1 MYSVVIAFGMASV
14 MLCLGM
20 FIRAKVPFFRHMLM
34 PTSVIGGLIGFIVM
48 NAVIG
53 KVDVGGVSIKDFSNI
68 VDVFFVMSF
77 ISIGLTGG
85 GKKKQ
90 NKEKDKDKKNKRT
103 KSSGAV
109 RGALGMAL
117 IWCIL
122 YAVQPLIG
130 IGVTA
135 IMGKAVNMDS
145 MYGILVPFAFC
156 QGPGQASTYGRLFEY
171 TYGYEN
177 AEMVALTY
185 AVNGF
190 IAAFGIGVPVAR
202 YGLKKGIAK
211 NKSTINSSV
220 ERGFFTPEEQREP
233 LGRSTFHSANIE
245 TFAAHFAIMGVTY
258 LLALLMADV
267 VRLIPGLGP
276 TFAAML
282 FMWGMFAAYIVRW
295 IMGKLKISYLIN
307 NAFQSRIT
315 GFFSD
320 YLVVSSFM
328 AIQVGV
334 IGKWIVPIIVAGVI
348 DAVVT
353 FLVSMYFGERLGS
366 DHDFER
372 VLGVYGTST
381 GTTPSGLSLVRMVDP
396 RLQTSTGAELG
407 VMNMGMM
414 FSTPTMLFITFA
426 GLHYIS
432 LPIACGGIFITIF
445 VYLILLKVFGVWRKP
460 TFTFAKGRIWDGADN
475 ESQEEYLKGY
485 LHDIGINNVSDV
497 ETLVNNSILDISL
510 HLIQMTAVHM
520 E

>member
-1 MYSVVIAFGMASV
+1 MYSVVIAFGIASV

-34 PTSVIGGLIGFIVM
+34 PASVIGGIIGFVIMNVM
-48 NAVIG
+48 LNKI
-53 KVDVGGVSIKDFSNI
+53 DVGGVTVQDFSNI

-85 GKKKQ
+85 KKK
-90 NKEKDKDKKNKRT
+90 KKDEPKDKTKKKG
-103 KSSGAV
+103 SGAV
-109 RGALGMAL
+109 RGAMGMAL

-130 IGVTA
+130 IGITA
-135 IMGKAVNMDS
+135 IMGKTVGMDS
-145 MYGILVPFAFC
+145 MYGILVPFAYC

-185 AVNGF
+185 AVLGF
-190 IAAFGIGVPVAR
+190 IAAFGLGVPIAR
-202 YGLKKGIAK
+202 LGLKKGIAK
-211 NKSTINSSV
+211 NKSKINSSV

-233 LGRSTFHSANIE
+233 LGKSTFHSANIE

-258 LLALLMADV
+258 LLALGMAQV
-267 VRLIPGLGP
+267 INLIPGIGP

-282 FMWGMFAAYIVRW
+282 FMWGMFAAYIVRGG
-295 IMGKLKISYLIN
+295 MDKLNISYLIN

-328 AIQVGV
+328 AIQVGI
-334 IGKWIVPIIVAGVI
+334 IGKWIVPIIIVGIVECFATYI
-348 DAVVT
+348 I
-353 FLVSMYFGERLGS
+353 SMYFGQRLGS

-396 RLQTSTGAELG
+396 KLQTSTGAELG

-432 LPIACGGIFITIF
+432 LPVACAGMFATIFI
-445 VYLILLKVFGVWRKP
+445 YLILLKVFGVWRKP
-460 TFTFAKGRIWDGADN
+460 TFTLAKGRLWEGEDN
-475 ESQEEYLKGY
+475 ESETEFLKGY
-485 LHDIGINNVSDV
+485 LRDRGVSNISDV
-497 ETLVNNSILDISL
+497 ETMINNSM
-510 HLIQMTAVHM
+510 Q
-520 E
+520 

>member
-1 MYSVVIAFGMASV
+1 MYSVVIAFGLASL
-14 MLCLGM
+14 MLCMGM
-20 FIRAKVPFFRHMLM
+20 VIRAKIPFFRHMLM
-34 PTSVIGGLIGFIVM
+34 PASVIGGIIGFIIM
-48 NAVIG
+48 NVLLTRFNL
-53 KVDVGGVSIKDFSNI
+53 GGVTIKDFSNI

-85 GKKKQ
+85 NKKKTKS
-90 NKEKDKDKKNKRT
+90 KEKIKGK

-109 RGALGMAL
+109 RGAIGMAL

-135 IMGKAVNMDS
+135 VTGKALGMDS

-156 QGPGQASTYGRLFEY
+156 QGPGQASTYGKLFEY
-171 TYGYEN
+171 TYGYKN

-185 AVNGF
+185 AVIGF
-190 IAAFGIGVPVAR
+190 IVAFGIGVPVAR

-211 NKSTINSSV
+211 NKSKINTSV
-220 ERGFFTPEEQREP
+220 ERGYFTPEEQREP
-233 LGRSTFHSANIE
+233 LGKTTFHSANIE

-258 LLALLMADV
+258 LLALGMAAV
-267 VRLIPGLGP
+267 VKMIPGLGP

-282 FMWGMFAAYIVRW
+282 FMWGMFAAYIVKW
-295 IMGKLKISYLIN
+295 VMNKLKIGYLIN

-334 IGKWIVPIIVAGVI
+334 IGKWIVPIIIIGVL

-353 FLVSMYFGERLGS
+353 FAISLYFGQRLGS

-396 RLQTSTGAELG
+396 KLQTSTGAELG

-432 LPIACGGIFITIF
+432 LPIACAGIGATILI
-445 VYLILLKVFGVWRKP
+445 YLFLLKIFGVWRKP
-460 TFTFAKGRIWDGADN
+460 TFTLVKGRISEGDDNGA
-475 ESQEEYLKGY
+475 EEEFLKGY
-485 LHDIGINNVSDV
+485 LHDLNINDVSEVESLIG
-497 ETLVNNSILDISL
+497 NSL
-510 HLIQMTAVHM
+510 Q
-520 E
+520 

>member
-1 MYSVVIAFGMASV
+1 MYSVVVAFGVASV

-20 FIRAKVPFFRHMLM
+20 VIRAKVPFFRHMLM
-34 PTSVIGGLIGFIVM
+34 PTSVIGGIVGLILM
-48 NAVIG
+48 NTLFSKI
-53 KVDVGGVSIKDFSNI
+53 DLGGMSTTDFSSI

-85 GKKKQ
+85 KKKKKQ
-90 NKEKDKDKKNKRT
+90 EAKGSKEKKKN
-103 KSSGAV
+103 GAF
-109 RGALGMAL
+109 RGAMGMAL

-130 IGVTA
+130 ILVTSLA
-135 IMGKAVNMDS
+135 GKAVDMDP

-156 QGPGQASTYGRLFEY
+156 QGPGQASTYGKLFEN
-171 TYGYEN
+171 TYGYAN

-185 AVNGF
+185 AVIGF
-190 IAAFGIGVPVAR
+190 IVAFGIGVPVAR
-202 YGLKKGIAK
+202 YGLKKGIARNNSK
-211 NKSTINSSV
+211 INSSV
-220 ERGFFTPEEQREP
+220 ERGYFTPEEQREP
-233 LGRSTFHSANIE
+233 LGKSTFHSGNIE

-258 LLALLMADV
+258 LLALGLAAII
-267 VRLIPGLGP
+267 RLIPGIGP

-282 FMWGMFAAYIVRW
+282 FMWGMFAAYIVKW
-295 IMGKLKISYLIN
+295 IMEKLHISYLIN

-328 AIQVGV
+328 AIQVGI
-334 IGKWIVPIIVAGVI
+334 IGKWILPIIIAGI
-348 DAVVT
+348 IIAFVT
-353 FLVSMYFGERLGS
+353 FFISLYFGQRLGS

-407 VMNMGMM
+407 VMNMGML

-432 LPIACGGIFITIF
+432 LPIACAGMFATIF
-445 VYLILLKVFGVWRKP
+445 VYLILLKVFGVWKKP
-460 TFTFAKGRIWDGADN
+460 TFTLAKGRISDG
-475 ESQEEYLKGY
+475 EENDEQNASLKGY
-485 LHDIGINNVSDV
+485 LNDIDINDVRDV
-497 ETLVNNSILDISL
+497 ESLVSNSF
-510 HLIQMTAVHM
+510 Q
-520 E
+520 

>member
-1 MYSVVIAFGMASV
+1 MYSVVIAFGVASV
-14 MLCLGM
+14 MLCIGM
-20 FIRAKVPFFRHMLM
+20 IARARVPFFRRMLM
-34 PTSVIGGLIGFIVM
+34 PTSVIGGLVGLILM
-48 NAVIG
+48 NTLFNR
-53 KVDVGGVSIKDFSNI
+53 VDFGGMSTTDFSSI

-77 ISIGLTGG
+77 ISIGLTGSKKKKKQEQKTK
-85 GKKKQ
+85 GKKK
-90 NKEKDKDKKNKRT
+90 
-103 KSSGAV
+103 SGAV
-109 RGALGMAL
+109 RGAMGMAL

-122 YAVQPLIG
+122 YAVQPLVG
-130 IGVTA
+130 ILTTA
-135 IMGKAVNMDS
+135 IVGKAVGMDS

-156 QGPGQASTYGRLFEY
+156 QGPGQASTYGKLFEQ
-171 TYGYEN
+171 TYGYAN

-185 AVNGF
+185 AVMGF
-190 IAAFGIGVPVAR
+190 IVAFGIGVPVAR

-211 NKSTINSSV
+211 NKSKINTSV
-220 ERGFFTPEEQREP
+220 ERGYFKPEEQREP
-233 LGRSTFHSANIE
+233 LGKSTFHSGNIE

-258 LLALLMADV
+258 LIALGMAAI

-295 IMGKLKISYLIN
+295 VMEKLKISYLIN

-334 IGKWIVPIIVAGVI
+334 IGKWIVPIIIAGAI
-348 DAVVT
+348 SSVVT
-353 FLVSMYFGERLGS
+353 FIVSLYFGERLGS

-396 RLQTSTGAELG
+396 KLQTSTGAELG

-426 GLHYIS
+426 GLHYVS
-432 LPIACGGIFITIF
+432 LPVACAGMFATILI
-445 VYLILLKVFGVWRKP
+445 YLILLKVFGVWKKP
-460 TFTFAKGRIWDGADN
+460 TFTLVKGRISDGEDSDGADALL
-475 ESQEEYLKGY
+475 QGY
-485 LHDIGINNVSDV
+485 LNDFNINNVSDI
-497 ETLVNNSILDISL
+497 ESLVSNSF
-510 HLIQMTAVHM
+510 Q
-520 E
+520 

>member
-1 MYSVVIAFGMASV
+1 MYSIVIAFGIASV
-14 MLCLGM
+14 MLCCGM
-20 FIRAKVPFFRHMLM
+20 FIRAKIPFFRHMLM
-34 PTSVIGGLIGFIVM
+34 PASVIGGLLGFIAM
-48 NAVIG
+48 NVIFTR
-53 KVDVGGVSIKDFSNI
+53 VNVSGVSINDFSNI

-85 GKKKQ
+85 KKKKKAKDKSDVKTAQ
-90 NKEKDKDKKNKRT
+90 TENGLGSKKKEKK

-109 RGALGMAL
+109 RGAMGMAL

-135 IMGKAVNMDS
+135 ITGKTLGMDP
-145 MYGILVPFAFC
+145 MYGILIPFAFC
-156 QGPGQASTYGRLFEY
+156 QGPGQASTYGRLFEN
-171 TYGYEN
+171 TYGYQN

-185 AVNGF
+185 AVIGF
-190 IAAFGIGVPVAR
+190 VVAFGIGVPVAR
-202 YGLKKGIAK
+202 YGLKKGITK
-211 NKSTINSSV
+211 NKSKINSSV
-220 ERGFFTPEEQREP
+220 ERGYYTPEEQREP

-258 LLALLMADV
+258 LLALGLAAV
-267 VRLIPGLGP
+267 VKLIPGIGP

-295 IMGKLKISYLIN
+295 IMEKLHISYLIN

-334 IGKWIVPIIVAGVI
+334 IGKWIIPIVIAGVI
-348 DAVVT
+348 DAIVT
-353 FLVSMYFGERLGS
+353 FLISLYFGERLGS

-372 VLGVYGTST
+372 ILGVFGTST

-396 RLQTSTGAELG
+396 KLQTSTGAELG
-407 VMNMGMM
+407 VMNMGML

-426 GLHYIS
+426 GLNYIS
-432 LPIACGGIFITIF
+432 LPVACAGMFATVF
-445 VYLILLKVFGVWRKP
+445 VYLILLKVLGVWRKP
-460 TFTFAKGRIWDGADN
+460 TFTLAKGYIFDGTDN
-475 ESQEEYLKGY
+475 DSQEEFLKGY
-485 LHDIGINNVSDV
+485 LHDVDI
-497 ETLVNNSILDISL
+497 NSINDIESL
-510 HLIQMTAVHM
+510 VSNSMQ
-520 E
+520 

>member
-1 MYSVVIAFGMASV
+1 MYSVVIAFGLASL
-14 MLCLGM
+14 MLCMGM
-20 FIRAKVPFFRHMLM
+20 VIRAKIPFFRHMLM
-34 PTSVIGGLIGFIVM
+34 PASVIGGIIGFIIM
-48 NAVIG
+48 NVFLTRFNLG
-53 KVDVGGVSIKDFSNI
+53 DVTIKDFSNI

-85 GKKKQ
+85 NKKKAKS
-90 NKEKDKDKKNKRT
+90 KEKIKGK

-109 RGALGMAL
+109 RGAIGMAL

-135 IMGKAVNMDS
+135 VTGKALGMDS

-156 QGPGQASTYGRLFEY
+156 QGPGQASTYGKLFEY
-171 TYGYEN
+171 TYGYKN

-185 AVNGF
+185 AVIGF
-190 IAAFGIGVPVAR
+190 IVAFGIGVPVAR

-211 NKSTINSSV
+211 NKSKINTSV
-220 ERGFFTPEEQREP
+220 ERGYFTPEEQREP
-233 LGRSTFHSANIE
+233 LGKTTFHSANIE

-258 LLALLMADV
+258 LLALGMAAV
-267 VRLIPGLGP
+267 VKMIPGLGP

-282 FMWGMFAAYIVRW
+282 FMWGMFAAYIVKW
-295 IMGKLKISYLIN
+295 VMNKLKIGYLIN

-334 IGKWIVPIIVAGVI
+334 IGKWIVPIIIIGVL

-353 FLVSMYFGERLGS
+353 FAISLYFGQRLGS

-396 RLQTSTGAELG
+396 KLQTSTGAELG

-432 LPIACGGIFITIF
+432 LPIACVGLAATILI
-445 VYLILLKVFGVWRKP
+445 YLFLLKIFGVWRKQ
-460 TFTFAKGRIWDGADN
+460 TFTLVKGRISEGDDNGA
-475 ESQEEYLKGY
+475 EEEFLKGY
-485 LHDIGINNVSDV
+485 LHDININDVSEV
-497 ETLVNNSILDISL
+497 ESLVENSL
-510 HLIQMTAVHM
+510 Q
-520 E
+520 